1 DRTWAFSLE
10 PFRASRARNGSG
22 SAALLAD
29 PYGSYA
35 EAVREAPAR
44 VRLARWLEDR
54 RKDRNVPAPAGLAV
68 ALSISGDARSGGS
81 LVDPSTGKRL
91 IRLESR
97 AFVPGPA
104 VMEIT
109 GEALRVT
116 QGSATVYFELKDVF
130 RFWGGK
136 MERSPRESL
145 AQARLKESDLATRKL
160 LSRGIGELLDEP
172 AGSPSPRAVQRMEI
186 FNREAGVLL
195 MDGSGVL
202 SVLLSPETSRR
213 LQRADRAHFTV
224 AGFRPGGAYR
234 PRWMAVAHRG
244 PVLIL
249 EDAADPQKLHAFALG
264 GLRQAEGGKKKG
276 GLTPLGV
283 FRTMAQVGDAAA
295 FSPLG
300 LLEEAAA
307 RAADWAAGAAPD
319 LEARVFAFNL
329 QKPMAKATLNDG
341 QGLYLESP
349 FTGAVRRVRTQSHQ
363 NSLWTLSILLTADGP
378 LLLARAVPSKVRE
391 PFKAYGPLVFGDAL
405 DRPEVAVWRGDR
417 EASLSS
423 AAESLSRTLD
433 RPVSVPRAGEIGP
446 ALSVP
451 SAERAAERARAAL
464 GPGSARWPGMSPA
477 ERRRTYLEVLNG
489 LREVLA
495 VNNDS
500 EPWLERRRN
509 ALITAEILFND
520 KSPADVAVLYAPL
533 LNADDALLPLLLS
546 REGEFEKR
554 RVALAKKLTD
564 LVLSSGMAG
573 AAALPRY
580 RQFLAAM
587 DGLLPAPAA
596 AESGNS
602 ALRGTVLFLALLA
615 PLAWLAAAVPGG
627 LWPGV
632 EFLAGGGPASW
643 WENTWL
649 GPLVL
654 AMAPLGVPGSPRS
667 GDADGLLHPSFVAH
681 DRGVWQILRDQTNLP
696 ADGRRVVYGGA
707 GVDLAN
713 ALLSTDGDWTLMVD
727 RNYGLTPEILRAVF
741 GKDTGYLERA
751 TASYAE
757 AKHKAGFAGFTRLV
771 PGERLAEVLWR
782 ELRSLGIDSR
792 AVSVRG
798 IGRDI
803 ELEFSWA
810 HPNGD
815 GLRRRIVVF
824 REGDLVDRPS
834 IVEEPWDVYYQRAPM
849 KMPEAYA
856 RPDNYVARLET
867 LRRPNGVYVTDDVTD
882 FLLNRPGPGAR
893 ADRAAQFPL
902 RTREWPMPE
911 ALENAVLEFKY
922 PGEPLQRLRG
932 RLTEGYG
939 YGWRVRIREPLTR
952 SGEEGRPPA

>member
-1 DRTWAFSLE
+1 MGSLRPAVTDELRVLLDIATDPRRTATPDRWGPGRWATGQPKTHEIRLTQKPTAGPRERTRMAFFKTSVGGRPFSLALAGLRPGIHRVRFSGDDLWPPLLYLTEPDTDRTWAFSLE

-160 LSRGIGELLDEP
+160 LSRGIGELLDDP

-213 LQRADRAHFTV
+213 LQRVDRAHLTV

-446 ALSVP
+446 AL
-451 SAERAAERARAAL
+451 
-464 GPGSARWPGMSPA
+464 
-477 ERRRTYLEVLNG
+477 
-489 LREVLA
+489 
-495 VNNDS
+495 
-500 EPWLERRRN
+500 
-509 ALITAEILFND
+509 
-520 KSPADVAVLYAPL
+520 
-533 LNADDALLPLLLS
+533 
-546 REGEFEKR
+546 
-554 RVALAKKLTD
+554 
-564 LVLSSGMAG
+564 
-573 AAALPRY
+573 
-580 RQFLAAM
+580 
-587 DGLLPAPAA
+587 
-596 AESGNS
+596 
-602 ALRGTVLFLALLA
+602 
-615 PLAWLAAAVPGG
+615 
-627 LWPGV
+627 
-632 EFLAGGGPASW
+632 
-643 WENTWL
+643 
-649 GPLVL
+649 
-654 AMAPLGVPGSPRS
+654 
-667 GDADGLLHPSFVAH
+667 
-681 DRGVWQILRDQTNLP
+681 
-696 ADGRRVVYGGA
+696 
-707 GVDLAN
+707 
-713 ALLSTDGDWTLMVD
+713 
-727 RNYGLTPEILRAVF
+727 
-741 GKDTGYLERA
+741 
-751 TASYAE
+751 
-757 AKHKAGFAGFTRLV
+757 
-771 PGERLAEVLWR
+771 
-782 ELRSLGIDSR
+782 
-792 AVSVRG
+792 
-798 IGRDI
+798 
-803 ELEFSWA
+803 
-810 HPNGD
+810 
-815 GLRRRIVVF
+815 
-824 REGDLVDRPS
+824 
-834 IVEEPWDVYYQRAPM
+834 
-849 KMPEAYA
+849 
-856 RPDNYVARLET
+856 
-867 LRRPNGVYVTDDVTD
+867 
-882 FLLNRPGPGAR
+882 
-893 ADRAAQFPL
+893 
-902 RTREWPMPE
+902 
-911 ALENAVLEFKY
+911 
-922 PGEPLQRLRG
+922 
-932 RLTEGYG
+932 
-939 YGWRVRIREPLTR
+939 
-952 SGEEGRPPA
+952 

>member
-1 DRTWAFSLE
+1 MVKSAGDLGWTFDVYYQRAGMEMPKNYAGTPSYLVALSKNLRPDGLFVTDDISDSGFLPGRADHVRDFPLEGQEVVVPEDSGREAHYLSARRAKFPQVPVPLRMGGLRDVEGYGWRVHVRRFSEYPPRVAVVSSRGPERGWATPLALFVAVAAALFAAHWGLGDVSQGVALAGGVFLGSLRPAVTDELRVLLDIATDPRRTAAPDRWGPGRWATGQPKTHEIQLAFKPTAGPRERTRMAFFKTSVGGRPFSLALAGLRPGIHRVRFSGDDLWPPLLYLTEPDTDRTWAFSLE
-10 PFRASRARNGSG
+10 PFRAGRARNGSG

-68 ALSISGDARSGGS
+68 ALSISGDARSGGA

-104 VMEIT
+104 VLEIT

-160 LSRGIGELLDEP
+160 LSRGIGELLDDP

-329 QKPMAKATLNDG
+329 QKPVAKATLNDG

-423 AAESLSRTLD
+423 AAESLSR
-433 RPVSVPRAGEIGP
+433 
-446 ALSVP
+446 
-451 SAERAAERARAAL
+451 
-464 GPGSARWPGMSPA
+464 
-477 ERRRTYLEVLNG
+477 
-489 LREVLA
+489 
-495 VNNDS
+495 
-500 EPWLERRRN
+500 
-509 ALITAEILFND
+509 
-520 KSPADVAVLYAPL
+520 
-533 LNADDALLPLLLS
+533 
-546 REGEFEKR
+546 
-554 RVALAKKLTD
+554 
-564 LVLSSGMAG
+564 
-573 AAALPRY
+573 
-580 RQFLAAM
+580 
-587 DGLLPAPAA
+587 
-596 AESGNS
+596 
-602 ALRGTVLFLALLA
+602 
-615 PLAWLAAAVPGG
+615 
-627 LWPGV
+627 
-632 EFLAGGGPASW
+632 
-643 WENTWL
+643 
-649 GPLVL
+649 
-654 AMAPLGVPGSPRS
+654 
-667 GDADGLLHPSFVAH
+667 
-681 DRGVWQILRDQTNLP
+681 
-696 ADGRRVVYGGA
+696 
-707 GVDLAN
+707 
-713 ALLSTDGDWTLMVD
+713 
-727 RNYGLTPEILRAVF
+727 
-741 GKDTGYLERA
+741 
-751 TASYAE
+751 
-757 AKHKAGFAGFTRLV
+757 
-771 PGERLAEVLWR
+771 
-782 ELRSLGIDSR
+782 
-792 AVSVRG
+792 
-798 IGRDI
+798 
-803 ELEFSWA
+803 
-810 HPNGD
+810 
-815 GLRRRIVVF
+815 
-824 REGDLVDRPS
+824 
-834 IVEEPWDVYYQRAPM
+834 
-849 KMPEAYA
+849 
-856 RPDNYVARLET
+856 
-867 LRRPNGVYVTDDVTD
+867 
-882 FLLNRPGPGAR
+882 
-893 ADRAAQFPL
+893 
-902 RTREWPMPE
+902 
-911 ALENAVLEFKY
+911 
-922 PGEPLQRLRG
+922 
-932 RLTEGYG
+932 
-939 YGWRVRIREPLTR
+939 
-952 SGEEGRPPA
+952 